1 MLSKLKEDL
10 VKKQEEFQKKI
21 DEKEEESESESSY
34 SESSHSA
41 KSSVHPKV
49 NPQQKAE
56 DTNWNNYVDPFKA
69 KYDEK
74 LKEVKDYKE
83 QQKQTNSAIKDLM
96 LSFEQKL
103 KDS

>member
-1 MLSKLKEDL
+1 
-10 VKKQEEFQKKI
+10 
-21 DEKEEESESESSY
+21 
-34 SESSHSA
+34 
-41 KSSVHPKV
+41 
-49 NPQQKAE
+49 
-56 DTNWNNYVDPFKA
+56 VDPFKA

>member
-1 MLSKLKEDL
+1 M
-10 VKKQEEFQKKI
+10 
-21 DEKEEESESESSY
+21 
-34 SESSHSA
+34 
-41 KSSVHPKV
+41 
-49 NPQQKAE
+49 
-56 DTNWNNYVDPFKA
+56 DPFKA

-74 LKEVKDYKE
+74 LKEVKDLKE